1 MSEIKEAILVEM
13 YADCSIRVSRS
24 FVKFPLPE
32 KWFSQKR
39 TSWTACYD
47 PTLKNNTYIDIRS
60 TACVWA
66 YATTTLVQSEY
77 PIILSTVFLL
87 LSYIA
92 VFLVVSFVVSIEDNK
107 VVCCFIV
114 TVLSHSTLIMQLFPP
129 QLRSIIFN
137 MREWL
142 TLGKCSRTHNITFY
156 GKVRSFVLVF

>member
-13 YADCSIRVSRS
+13 CADCSIRVSRS

-114 TVLSHSTLIMQLFPP
+114 TVLSHSTLIANP
-129 QLRSIIFN
+129 IIPSTAEIYHFQHERVTN
-137 MREWL
+137 FRKMFQN
-142 TLGKCSRTHNITFY
+142 T
-156 GKVRSFVLVF
+156 